1 MNAKK
6 GLKIALGLILLA
18 TLVFIFFGIK
28 GGKEAVD
35 YKVETRADGE
45 FMTMRFFN
53 DNQKEALKFKCK
65 KAYKESNDRTLM
77 KQVEAL
83 IFKKGRMNKDIKV
96 FGDEGY
102 VDNNEHD
109 FFVQNNARL
118 VSRDF
123 NIVSDSFKL
132 KDRAELRS
140 APRVE
145 YKTDTL
151 TGLAAKGMEY
161 YLNAN
166 TLKFY
171 ETSGTYKRNN
181 RLFHYKTSVLWFIE
195 KSQMMVLEKDS
206 VIRDQTSLMKSDWIS
221 LKFSEDLK
229 HIKETISQKNSY
241 LYVEDPE
248 KNEVK
253 EVKAENIRNKY
264 NKAGQMT
271 QLTVVKDAEIL
282 LKDQFNRTMISAS
295 FVEMNFDGPTGKA
308 LNVLIPY
315 RGKVENSGE
324 TKFKVVAD
332 SIKVDYDENGDIRY
346 CEGTGGVR
354 FIVDD
359 YRGGTQK
366 IGYDISNNSMTLQG
380 GETEFVNGD
389 GNTFKAP
396 KFSVDTL
403 NKVLT
408 TNSGVKSVISLKKAN
423 VLFSADPIFI
433 NSKKFTI
440 YEKEGRFNYEKDV
453 HLNQGDI
460 VLDAGKLEMNGD
472 DHIDAKGNV
481 SFSFKDKSG
490 GSDIA
495 MKGKEVIFDSPKRR
509 ININGNA
516 VIKSNENILR
526 ASNLIIHFNDKN
538 EVSRIEG
545 EKDVNFLKDDLSG
558 YSSKVNWLF
567 KEETII
573 LKGSPYI
580 IKKGESGTT
589 GGRTEGKEL
598 QIDLK
603 TDKITILSGDQER
616 TKTVIK

>member
-18 TLVFIFFGIK
+18 TLFFIFFGIK

-53 DNQKEALKFKCK
+53 DDQKEALKFKCK
-65 KAYKESNDRTLM
+65 EAYKESNDRTLM

-96 FGDEGY
+96 FGDDGY

-109 FFVQNNARL
+109 FFVENNARL
-118 VSRDF
+118 VSKDF

-181 RLFHYKTSVLWFIE
+181 RLFHYKTSVLWFME
-195 KSQMMVLEKDS
+195 KAQMMILEKDS
-206 VIRDQTSLMKSDWIS
+206 VIRDQTSLMKSDWIT

-229 HIKETISQKNSY
+229 HVKETVSQQNSY

-248 KNEVK
+248 KKEIK
-253 EVKAENIRNKY
+253 EVKAENIRNTY

-282 LKDQFNRTMISAS
+282 LKDEFNRTMISAG
-295 FVEMNFDGPTGKA
+295 FVEMNFDGPTGRA
-308 LNVLIPY
+308 QNVLIPH
-315 RGKVENSGE
+315 RGKVENTGE

-332 SIKVDYDENGDIRY
+332 IIKVDYDEEGDIRY

-359 YRGGTQK
+359 YRGGTEK
-366 IGYDISNNSMTLQG
+366 IGYDISNNSMTLDG

-408 TNSGVKSVISLKKAN
+408 TNSGVRSVISLKKAN
-423 VLFSADPIFI
+423 VLFSSDPIFI
-433 NSKKFTI
+433 NSKNMDHFQWIVALTRIISAVFRKGGDVTFLVDELRSVFDPRGGYFKKGGKYKPSLVAEI
-440 YEKEGRFNYEKDV
+440 GDAIECHMKMIGMIEDKEIDECQRE
-453 HLNQGDI
+453 I
-460 VLDAGKLEMNGD
+460 LDA
-472 DHIDAKGNV
+472 
-481 SFSFKDKSG
+481 
-490 GSDIA
+490 
-495 MKGKEVIFDSPKRR
+495 KRR
-509 ININGNA
+509 EYESIHANGNTSTEDSSSEFPPGSQLCMKCHTRA
-516 VIKSNENILR
+516 VISMDGCMTCLNCG
-526 ASNLIIHFNDKN
+526 D
-538 EVSRIEG
+538 
-545 EKDVNFLKDDLSG
+545 
-558 YSSKVNWLF
+558 SKC
-567 KEETII
+567 
-573 LKGSPYI
+573 S
-580 IKKGESGTT
+580 
-589 GGRTEGKEL
+589 
-598 QIDLK
+598 
-603 TDKITILSGDQER
+603 
-616 TKTVIK
+616 